1 MNMEEEPKQQAI
13 PAEDEQGNFKLLDV
27 ERILSISSE
36 IEGDE
41 DSAAIFHYEDG
52 KTYKYVHSEKA
63 MKQFGEWI
71 QKGENGM

>member
-1 MNMEEEPKQQAI
+1 MNMEEEAKQQAI
-13 PAEDEQGNFKLLDV
+13 PAEDDQGNFKLLDV

-52 KTYKYVHSEKA
+52 KKYKYVHSEKA

>member
-1 MNMEEEPKQQAI
+1 MDMEEEQKQQAI

-27 ERILSISSE
+27 ECILSITSE

-41 DSAAIFHYEDG
+41 DSAAIFNYKDG

-71 QKGENGM
+71 QRGES